1 MSVRR
6 APLGGILAGT
16 VPGEA
21 EVGEPSDLSH
31 VRNERVPGVEAL
43 MAVWFATPHGRRDIA
58 ARTPERP
65 TLTGVLGEGL
75 RPR

>member
-1 MSVRR
+1 VSVRR

-43 MAVWFATPHGRRDIA
+43 IAVWFGHTAWAPGHCRPHPKEAHPSQAYSGKDF
-58 ARTPERP
+58 
-65 TLTGVLGEGL
+65 V
-75 RPR
+75 